1 MARLVSR
8 GTPTTREK
16 SADKRTSKTRDAG
29 LYRITSRSVESVDEL
44 GTPRDW
50 VDDNLSKIVAA
61 AEQWLKDPRA
71 TEAEAGLARDV
82 LEHARNL
89 ETYRRDYVGRRIRG
103 RRVDDLS
110 PALWEM
116 MALMLCFGMLDTNVA
131 FGPAVRARAE
141 SNRNLKRANVTK
153 AQALA
158 MIVQTSTL
166 DEAAEALG
174 VSRRWLIDTTSKEER
189 RSAMAQRVAADKSA
203 TDRLHKRAR
212 RPR

>member
-50 VDDNLSKIVAA
+50 VDDNLSKILAA
-61 AEQWLKDPRA
+61 AELWLKDPRA
-71 TEAEAGLARDV
+71 TQAEAGLARDV

-89 ETYRRDYVGRRIRG
+89 ETYRRDYVGREIRG

-153 AQALA
+153 AQVLA
-158 MIVQTSTL
+158 VVQTSKL
-166 DEAAEALG
+166 AEAAEALG
-174 VSRRWLIDTTSKEER
+174 VSVSWITSNTTKEER
-189 RSAMAQRVAADKSA
+189 QAAKAKHASSAKMP
-203 TDRLHKRAR
+203 TDRLAKRSR